1 MYDQAHAQVK
11 AQEEQQCRDELVRLA
26 LSMQPA
32 LGSNTS
38 ETEQIGT
45 DADNIP
51 PAPEQIAAEAE
62 RKRQEEAAAEAERRQ
77 EAGGASKSDSSTE
90 NVNTTATSATDSQ
103 KISEASE
110 N

>member
-1 MYDQAHAQVK
+1 M
-11 AQEEQQCRDELVRLA
+11 RLA

-62 RKRQEEAAAEAERRQ
+62 RKRQEEAAAEEAVPEQAEGK
-77 EAGGASKSDSSTE
+77 EEHDSA
-90 NVNTTATSATDSQ
+90 VGD
-103 KISEASE
+103 
-110 N
+110 